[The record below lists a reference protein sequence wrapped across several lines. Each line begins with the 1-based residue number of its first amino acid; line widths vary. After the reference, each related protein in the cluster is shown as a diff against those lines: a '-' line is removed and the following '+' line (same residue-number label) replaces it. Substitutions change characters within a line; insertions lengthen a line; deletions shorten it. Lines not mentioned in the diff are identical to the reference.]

1 MKNHP
6 EQSSSLSEFIFF
18 LEMNL
23 LKALWPPEGSADS
36 KVLYIYI
43 YTFSR
48 RFYPKRL
55 QVIHF
60 CQYVCS
66 LGIEPT
72 TFCAVNTMLY
82 HWATGT
88 FNDIWHLFLL
98 SLLGV
103 YLLLLLLRV
112 IYYSLYMS
120 SCFLPLF
127 IYSIFIQNRLFQ
139 SSCTVI
145 NRKITESVMQT
156 SSNMRKIKILL

>member
-6 EQSSSLSEFIFF
+6 EQSSSLSEFNFF

-23 LKALWPPEGSADS
+23 LKALTTRGQCWFKSA
-36 KVLYIYI
+36 LHLHLCI
-43 YTFSR
+43 
-48 RFYPKRL
+48 YPKRL

-103 YLLLLLLRV
+103 YLLLLLRV

-139 SSCTVI
+139 SSFTVI